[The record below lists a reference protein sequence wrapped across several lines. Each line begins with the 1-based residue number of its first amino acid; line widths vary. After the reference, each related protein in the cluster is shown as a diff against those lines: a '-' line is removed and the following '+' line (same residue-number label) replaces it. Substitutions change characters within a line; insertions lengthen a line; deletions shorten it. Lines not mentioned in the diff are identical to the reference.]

1 MTVYAT
7 IDFTT
12 AIPAVIGIAG
22 LAGIVFSALRFRRDD
37 TTAIVTQQDT
47 IFNELRTLNDEL
59 RTTVTQLRAE
69 NDRLAAQV
77 QELKREPN

>member
-12 AIPAVIGIAG
+12 AIPVVIGIAG
-22 LAGIVFSALRFRRDD
+22 LAGVIFSALRFRRDD

-59 RTTVTQLRAE
+59 RTTVAQLRAE
-69 NDRLAAQV
+69 NDRLTAQV
-77 QELKREPN
+77 QELKRELN